1 MSYFVG
7 GWSLVLIGLCES
19 MLIGWVYGAKR
30 LMADIEDMVGFKLW
44 KHWWFCWTFIT
55 PLLLIVSTRVLVVL
69 LDLHHTTASHRKYT
83 RTLVVLLDLHHATAS
98 HRKYTSTLVVLPSL
112 LLMIQS

>member
-1 MSYFVG
+1 MYSVLQSVQAGLYWLELLDYFVG
-7 GWSLVLIGLCES
+7 GWSLILIGLCES

-55 PLLLIVSTRVLVVL
+55 PLLLIVSTR
-69 LDLHHTTASHRKYT
+69 A
-83 RTLVVLLDLHHATAS
+83 LVVLLDLHHATAS
-98 HRKYTSTLVVLPSL
+98 HRTYTCTGGSSGSLHLYATLL
-112 LLMIQS
+112 